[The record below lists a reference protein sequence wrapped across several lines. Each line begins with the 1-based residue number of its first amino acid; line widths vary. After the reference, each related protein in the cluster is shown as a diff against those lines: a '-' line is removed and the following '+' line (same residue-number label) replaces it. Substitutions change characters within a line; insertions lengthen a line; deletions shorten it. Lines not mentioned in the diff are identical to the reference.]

1 VAIFPSGFDMRG
13 PVGILRMAIAGAY
26 LLLPLGVCTTV
37 LTGTANPALAGCVA
51 AGLFWLQGYVAV
63 RAAAFALDRNG
74 ALIGA
79 LERSG

>member
-1 VAIFPSGFDMRG
+1 
-13 PVGILRMAIAGAY
+13 
-26 LLLPLGVCTTV
+26 
-37 LTGTANPALAGCVA
+37 VA
-51 AGLFWLQGYVAV
+51 AGLFWLQGYAAV